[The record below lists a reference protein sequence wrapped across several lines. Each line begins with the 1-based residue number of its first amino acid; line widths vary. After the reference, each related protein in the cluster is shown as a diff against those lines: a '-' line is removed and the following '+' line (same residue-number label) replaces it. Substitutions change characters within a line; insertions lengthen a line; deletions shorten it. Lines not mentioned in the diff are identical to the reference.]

1 MADKQVV
8 RQDVV
13 QITWDVEKSPF
24 GKINKEINGFA
35 KDTGNATKKGVSGFQ
50 KIQNSAKG
58 FGKELQK
65 LDTKNLDKINSKLD
79 KMAGKLGKGVVSGA
93 KKAAKAL
100 SAITVAGS
108 AGAFKLAD
116 MASDL
121 DETMNK
127 VEVAF
132 GKNGSKVV
140 KNWSKDSI
148 KSMGLAQQSA
158 LDMAALFG
166 DMGTGMGLSQSEAA
180 NMSMEL
186 TQLGA
191 DLASFKNIGID
202 QATTALNGIF
212 TGETES
218 LKTLGIVMTQTN
230 LDAFA
235 MANGFGKTTKEMSES
250 EKVMLRYQYVM
261 SKTKNAQGDFART
274 GGGFANQLR
283 MAKEQLK
290 QIGTTVGGVFIGG
303 FEKALNK
310 LNSFGAEL
318 NAKLSEVFSDGFQF
332 GDIAKITPLLGPV
345 GTVIQNIADKIKAFT
360 SNGEKMQ
367 LVKDIFASVKT
378 TAGTVLQVIG
388 QLATKMWNFL
398 TSTNTLK
405 TVKDIF
411 GGISD
416 AVKWAKD
423 HMDGIIT
430 TAKILGA
437 AFLGVYGAVKTVTI
451 GMKVYNGIM
460 KVSNLLSKIKAAR
473 EAFSAGKTFAQAVAT
488 KTATG
493 AQVGFNAAMLASPIT
508 WIVVGIVALIAVIIL
523 LAKNWDKV
531 KEVASKCWDKI
542 KSVWGKVSDWF
553 SSKVVDPLKD
563 KVSKV
568 KNAIADGFQWAY
580 DKVTNAW
587 SGIKDFFSGIWKDA
601 VKAVA
606 KPVNKLIGGANWVLE
621 KLGSDKKF
629 EEWQPYARGTKGHP
643 GGNAIVNDG
652 RGAELVQM
660 PNGRTFI
667 PRGRNVLLPNAPKGM
682 KVLDA
687 QRTAR
692 LMGRSPTFN
701 YEEGTGWDIWGFF
714 DNAKGLV
721 EKVIDKFISYKGI
734 SGYALDVG
742 KALVKKA
749 TGAMTDWIK
758 GLFKD
763 SGGKD
768 LGSYVASKGVEQ
780 WRSTVAQALKMEG
793 LFSDANV
800 KRTLYQMQTESG
812 GNPRAINLWDSNA
825 KRGIPSKGLMQV
837 IDPTFKAYARKGY
850 NTNIYDP
857 LSNIL
862 ASVRYA
868 VSRYG
873 SLEKAYRGV
882 GYAGGVGRIRLPA
895 YSPAS
900 AAPVSGGSTN
910 TNNYSPSFTLNMS
923 GTVDRTTQRVIK
935 QWVKEAMEEAFES
948 IERTNRRLTEV

>member
-318 NAKLSEVFSDGFQF
+318 NTKLSEVFSDGFQF

-493 AQVGFNAAMLASPIT
+493 AQIGFNAAMLASPIT

-721 EKVIDKFISYKGI
+721 EKVIDKFISYKGV

-749 TGAMTDWIK
+749 TGAMVSWVK
-758 GLFKD
+758 NLFKD

-793 LFSDANV
+793 MFSDANV

-812 GNPRAINLWDSNA
+812 GNPRAINLWDRNA

-882 GYAGGVGRIRLPA
+882 GYAGGVGRIRLPV

-923 GTVDRTTQRVIK
+923 GTVDRTTERTIK
-935 QWVKEAMEEAFES
+935 KWVKEAMDEAFES